1 MGVLAATVAVALAVA
16 VTGSAAPLRAHA
28 GVFTGYGFDACTAPS
43 SAALGA
49 WTASPYRSLG
59 IYLGGVN
66 RACADGNLNS
76 TWVSTTLASGWSLL
90 PLYVG
95 LQAPCVGKAK
105 LARISTNVLT
115 ASTQGRAAADDAIG
129 RADTFGLPA
138 GSPIYFDM
146 EGYALNNAGCTKSVQ
161 SFVAAWV
168 NELRG
173 RGYVAGV
180 YGSAASTIRDIAV
193 LGSSIPDAAWIANW
207 NGNESVFGD
216 PHVSDAL
223 WANHQRVHQYK
234 GGHKETWGG
243 VTINID
249 NNYVDGPVVGGS
261 APAPPPPPPP
271 AGSVGSGDNRA
282 IATWPDG
289 AFLTPVAVTLTPV
302 NPPPANGYGVQLT
315 VTDTQT
321 ATPVTRFGAA
331 VTVHIA
337 NPDRLMPSWSVDG
350 ITWTPLPK
358 LAPGVDAGYTLE
370 PTGDVDV
377 QTFVPA
383 FFGLL
388 PDTVAPARV
397 EGVAA
402 RFVKGSLRLNWAAA
416 SDNSGSVA
424 SYDVLFDGSPV
435 ASTPGGTRRAIVH
448 AFHPA
453 TQTVYRVRAVD
464 AAGNAGVASRPIVVQ
479 PTKRPKDLPRALPRW
494 AWDTY
499 TAQRNGRE
507 RPAAAPKKLP
517 AWYWSWA
524 AWRAAPF
531 HLRR

>member
-1 MGVLAATVAVALAVA
+1 MGVLAATLAVALVVAVA
-16 VTGSAAPLRAHA
+16 GSAAPARAHA

-43 SAALGA
+43 TAALTA
-49 WTASPYRSLG
+49 WTASPYRALG

-66 RACADGNLNS
+66 RACKDGNLTAS
-76 TWVSTTLASGWSLL
+76 WVSTTLASGWSLL

-95 LQAPCVGKAK
+95 LQAPCVSGTS

-115 ASTQGRAAADDAIG
+115 ASGQGRSAADDATG

-138 GSPIYFDM
+138 GSPIYLDM
-146 EGYALNNAGCTKSVQ
+146 EGYAVNNGACTKSVQ

-168 NELRG
+168 NELRA
-173 RGYVAGV
+173 RGYVSGV
-180 YGSAASTIRDIAV
+180 YGSAASTIRDIAA
-193 LGSSIPDAAWIANW
+193 LGSSMPDAAWIANW
-207 NGNESVFGD
+207 NGSEGVFGD
-216 PHVSDAL
+216 PHVSDSL
-223 WANHQRVHQYK
+223 WPNHQRIHQYK

-289 AFLTPVAVTLTPV
+289 AFATPVAVTLAPV
-302 NPPPANGYGVQLT
+302 NPPPANGYGVQLS

-321 ATPVTRFGAA
+321 STPVTRFDAA
-331 VTVHIA
+331 VLVHIA
-337 NPDRLMPSWSVDG
+337 NPSRLMPASSIDG
-350 ITWTPLPK
+350 VTWTPLPK
-358 LAPGVDAGYTLE
+358 LVPGIDSGYTLE
-370 PTGDVDV
+370 PSGDVDV
-377 QTFVPA
+377 QTFVPGY
-383 FFGLL
+383 FGLV
-388 PDTVAPARV
+388 PDVVAPAQV
-397 EGVAA
+397 DGVTA
-402 RFVKGSLRLNWAAA
+402 RFVKGSLRLAWAPAT
-416 SDNSGSVA
+416 DNSGAVT
-424 SYDVLFDGSPV
+424 SYDVLLDGSPL
-435 ASTPGGTRRAIVH
+435 ASVPGGTRRTIVH

-453 TQTVYRVRAVD
+453 AQTVYRIRAVD
-464 AAGNAGVASRPIVVQ
+464 AAGNTGVSSRAIVVQ
-479 PTKRPKDLPRALPRW
+479 PTKRPKNLPRALPRW

-499 TAQRNGRE
+499 TAQRTGRK